1 MLPATIFLP
10 LLVDAN
16 FAGTKETLGV
26 KEERG
31 KAGSKLNIQLLGRK
45 AMTNLCVL
53 CHFSRV

>member
-10 LLVDAN
+10 LSVGAS

-26 KEERG
+26 KEESE

-45 AMTNLCVL
+45 TMTNLRVP
-53 CHFSRV
+53 CHVSYA